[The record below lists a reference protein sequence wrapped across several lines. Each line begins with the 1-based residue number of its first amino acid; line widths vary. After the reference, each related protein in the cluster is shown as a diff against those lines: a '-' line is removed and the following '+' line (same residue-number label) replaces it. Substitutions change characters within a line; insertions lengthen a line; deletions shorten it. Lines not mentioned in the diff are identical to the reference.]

1 MNRRAAK
8 EKATSGQVS
17 IGDLRKL
24 IAEARPRGGMSRVN
38 PQFTLE
44 QTCDIFERALAG
56 RDDVEVPKGMRYD
69 PYKRRAI
76 ATRDSLLINNVLRD
90 CG

>member
-1 MNRRAAK
+1 MNKKLAK
-8 EKATSGQVS
+8 EKSVAGQISV
-17 IGDLRKL
+17 GELRQM
-24 IAEARPRGGMSRVN
+24 IAAARHRGGLSRVN

-56 RDDVEVPKGMRYD
+56 RDDGEIPKGTRYD
-69 PYKRRAI
+69 PYKNREMAS
-76 ATRDSLLINNVLRD
+76 RDSLTICNILRD